1 MGDAGGKAVQEA
13 VKDRSGFELG
23 MGKMIE
29 LCEHCDDDVCD
40 RCWAGFSLKL
50 FTN

>member
-1 MGDAGGKAVQEA
+1 MQEA

-40 RCWAGFSLKL
+40 RCCGRVMGGVL
-50 FTN
+50 FEVIY